1 MRQAVVWSALL
12 VMLSFLLTLA
22 VVGMQAIGEEPVQ
35 PEPEQTAAVPVP
47 ADTQVTLLLK
57 DGDQIQKITMGD
69 YLLGVLCCEMP
80 LQFEPAALE
89 AQAVASRTFTL
100 YQCQRGK
107 HADCDVCSDSRCC
120 QAWKSE
126 AQLQTLFAD
135 DWQVQREKAAA
146 AISATDGQVLTQQG
160 ELINAVFF
168 SCSGGATEP
177 AAAVWGAEVSYLQSV
192 ESPGEEIA
200 ASYTGQTTVDLETF
214 RKTLQAEAPEV
225 ELSGGAASWFGE
237 VSYTDGG
244 GVASMQIGGV
254 DFAGTRL
261 RSLFDLNSTWFT
273 VAVTDA
279 GIVFETRGKGHR
291 VGMSQYGAQAM
302 ALAGSSYQEIL
313 CHYYTGVAVTD
324 YMAS

>member
-107 HADCDVCSDSRCC
+107 HAD
-120 QAWKSE
+120 
-126 AQLQTLFAD
+126 
-135 DWQVQREKAAA
+135 
-146 AISATDGQVLTQQG
+146 
-160 ELINAVFF
+160 
-168 SCSGGATEP
+168 
-177 AAAVWGAEVSYLQSV
+177 
-192 ESPGEEIA
+192 
-200 ASYTGQTTVDLETF
+200 
-214 RKTLQAEAPEV
+214 
-225 ELSGGAASWFGE
+225 
-237 VSYTDGG
+237 
-244 GVASMQIGGV
+244 
-254 DFAGTRL
+254 
-261 RSLFDLNSTWFT
+261 
-273 VAVTDA
+273 
-279 GIVFETRGKGHR
+279 
-291 VGMSQYGAQAM
+291 
-302 ALAGSSYQEIL
+302 
-313 CHYYTGVAVTD
+313 
-324 YMAS
+324 